1 MIELKSHT
9 SDPLEW
15 IIDAAMGIYPRAKI
29 DREDPEDQKRLI
41 QMCIRDGNLSVFTH
55 ASAKIVIECSYCA
68 ARELMAV
75 NNDVTVKTWEPSDR
89 NNLSFI
95 TPQECLNDD
104 KLKSIY
110 TSLLRKVQSTVKEMI
125 ELGDDMDYHYIL
137 PGCVKTDIIIST
149 SFLEFL
155 KILKLIR
162 YRQTSEEMK
171 DICEEIYIQLNGVC
185 SLVFNKANL
194 KYKI

>member
-55 ASAKIVIECSYCA
+55 ASAKIVIECSYCVV
-68 ARELMAV
+68 RELMAV
-75 NNDVTVKTWEPSDR
+75 NNDVTVKTWDPSDG

-104 KLKSIY
+104 KLKSIH

-125 ELGDDMDYHYIL
+125 ELGDDVDYHYIL

-149 SFLEFL
+149 SFLGFL

-162 YRQTSEEMK
+162 YRQTSAEMR
-171 DICEEIYIQLNGVC
+171 DICEEIYSQLNEVC
-185 SLVFNKANL
+185 SIVFNKANL